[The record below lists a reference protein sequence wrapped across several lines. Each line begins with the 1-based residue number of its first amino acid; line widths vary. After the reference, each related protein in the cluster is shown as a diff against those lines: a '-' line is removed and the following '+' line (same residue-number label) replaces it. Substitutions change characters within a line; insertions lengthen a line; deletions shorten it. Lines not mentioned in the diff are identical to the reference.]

1 MSSLKKIKP
10 FVITFLFFLLVLSH
24 FSGTVTGDEEKVY
37 NFIDSFIRSESNLI
51 IWLNNPIENC
61 QIWNKCHS
69 AFLKHNLGWFF
80 FNLVFYKISE
90 IIFFF
95 KDFINERVLIELSL
109 SFFNTSL
116 FFLSFFILYKTL
128 SQRFTKSLT
137 LAGII
142 LLIYGSYLNN
152 LSSGGYIETV
162 ILFLLSLRM
171 IFLYKKN
178 LETRDYIFIAII
190 DSFLISLR
198 FFYFWVALIFLI
210 INISSIKKNKFKIM
224 NYFLFLF
231 PIIFIFYS
239 IQNIIPT
246 YAYLNTNELN
256 TLNLI
261 DYYFIKIQRSF
272 CVDNAFDL
280 ILIYSERVFRSF
292 FSLSVGIFFIF
303 PIFVFALFS
312 NNKKIIIAKLF
323 ILLGFVC
330 AFSLEQ
336 NFYLPAGISGHRG
349 LAPLLIIFLPEIIEF
364 LEKISKSNNQ
374 KSYITLFIFFIL
386 LFTPSLYYR
395 STLAHYTVFTKS
407 FMKENKILNT
417 RSVLVTEKNI
427 PKCYKPESFI
437 HNNLTMNPG
446 FLGWKILISKEL
458 KKKNTKIPSNFGEK
472 IISLKDFPPQTL
484 IHRSKYLIRND
495 FYNYENNIL
504 KKITQ
509 KIPIVENFINIFYY
523 LSLMIFLIIPSL
535 TFIYLMR
542 KR

>member
-10 FVITFLFFLLVLSH
+10 FVITFLFFLLVLTH

-37 NFIDSFIRSESNLI
+37 NFIDSFIRSESNFI
-51 IWLNNPIENC
+51 IWLNNPIDNC
-61 QIWNKCHS
+61 EIWNKCHS

-80 FNLVFYKISE
+80 FNLIFYKISE

-116 FFLSFFILYKTL
+116 FFLSFFILYKIF
-128 SQRFTKSLT
+128 SQKFTKSLT

-152 LSSGGYIETV
+152 LSSGGYIETI
-162 ILFLLSLRM
+162 ILFLLSLRLT
-171 IFLYKKN
+171 FLYKKN
-178 LETRDYIFIAII
+178 LETQDYVFIAII

-210 INISSIKKNKFKIM
+210 INFNFIKKNKFKIM
-224 NYFLFLF
+224 CYFLCLL
-231 PIIFIFYS
+231 PIILIFYN

-272 CVDNAFDL
+272 CVDNIFDL

-292 FSLSVGIFFIF
+292 FSLSVGILFIF
-303 PIFVFALFS
+303 PLFIFALFS

-323 ILLGFVC
+323 ILIGFIC

-349 LAPLLIIFLPEIIEF
+349 LAPLIVIFLPEIIEF
-364 LEKISKSNNQ
+364 LEKIYKSKSH
-374 KSYITLFIFFIL
+374 KYYITLFILFIL

-417 RSVLVTEKNI
+417 ESVLVTEKKV
-427 PKCYKPESFI
+427 PKCYKPESFV
-437 HNNLTMNPG
+437 HNNLIMNPG
-446 FLGWKILISKEL
+446 VLGWKILI
-458 KKKNTKIPSNFGEK
+458 F
-472 IISLKDFPPQTL
+472 
-484 IHRSKYLIRND
+484 ND
-495 FYNYENNIL
+495 
-504 KKITQ
+504 
-509 KIPIVENFINIFYY
+509 
-523 LSLMIFLIIPSL
+523 
-535 TFIYLMR
+535 
-542 KR
+542 

>member
-10 FVITFLFFLLVLSH
+10 FVITFLFFLLVLTH

-37 NFIDSFIRSESNLI
+37 NFIDSFIRSESNFI
-51 IWLNNPIENC
+51 IWLNNPIDNC
-61 QIWNKCHS
+61 EIWNKCHS

-80 FNLVFYKISE
+80 FNLIFYKISE

-116 FFLSFFILYKTL
+116 FFLSFFILYKIF
-128 SQRFTKSLT
+128 SQKFTKSLT

-152 LSSGGYIETV
+152 LSSGGYIETI
-162 ILFLLSLRM
+162 ILFLLSLRLT
-171 IFLYKKN
+171 FLYKKN
-178 LETRDYIFIAII
+178 LETQDYVFIAII

-210 INISSIKKNKFKIM
+210 INFNFIKKNKFKIM
-224 NYFLFLF
+224 CYFLCLL
-231 PIIFIFYS
+231 PIILIFYN

-272 CVDNAFDL
+272 CVDNIFDL

-292 FSLSVGIFFIF
+292 FSLSVGILFIF
-303 PIFVFALFS
+303 PLFIFALFS

-323 ILLGFVC
+323 ILVGFIC

-349 LAPLLIIFLPEIIEF
+349 LAPLIVIFLPEIIEF
-364 LEKISKSNNQ
+364 LEKIYKSKSH
-374 KSYITLFIFFIL
+374 KYYITLFILFIL

-417 RSVLVTEKNI
+417 ESVLVTEKKV
-427 PKCYKPESFI
+427 PKCYKPESFV
-437 HNNLTMNPG
+437 HNNLIMNPG
-446 FLGWKILISKEL
+446 VLGWKILIFKEL
-458 KKKNTKIPSNFGEK
+458 NKENTIIPSKFGEK

-484 IHRSKYLIRND
+484 IHRSKYLIKND

-509 KIPIVENFINIFYY
+509 KIPIINNLINIIYY
-523 LSLMIFLIIPSL
+523 LSLIVFLIIPSI
-535 TFIYLMR
+535 TFIYLM
-542 KR
+542 KKK

>member
-10 FVITFLFFLLVLSH
+10 FVITFLFFLLVLTH

-37 NFIDSFIRSESNLI
+37 NFIDSFIRSESNFI
-51 IWLNNPIENC
+51 IWLNNPIDNC
-61 QIWNKCHS
+61 EIWNKCHS

-80 FNLVFYKISE
+80 FNLIFYKISE

-116 FFLSFFILYKTL
+116 FFLSFFILYKIF
-128 SQRFTKSLT
+128 SQKFTKSLT

-152 LSSGGYIETV
+152 LSSGGYIETI
-162 ILFLLSLRM
+162 ILFLLSLRLT
-171 IFLYKKN
+171 FLYKKN
-178 LETRDYIFIAII
+178 LETQDYVFIAII

-210 INISSIKKNKFKIM
+210 INFNFIKKNKFKIM
-224 NYFLFLF
+224 YYFLCLL
-231 PIIFIFYS
+231 PIILIFYN

-272 CVDNAFDL
+272 CVDNIFDL

-292 FSLSVGIFFIF
+292 FSLSVGILFIF
-303 PIFVFALFS
+303 PLFIFALFS

-323 ILLGFVC
+323 ILVGFIC

-349 LAPLLIIFLPEIIEF
+349 LAPLIVIFLPEIIEF
-364 LEKISKSNNQ
+364 LEKIYKSKSH
-374 KSYITLFIFFIL
+374 KYYITLFILFIL

-417 RSVLVTEKNI
+417 ESVLVTEKKV
-427 PKCYKPESFI
+427 PKCYKPESFV
-437 HNNLTMNPG
+437 HNNLIMNPG
-446 FLGWKILISKEL
+446 VLGWKILIFKEL
-458 KKKNTKIPSNFGEK
+458 NKENTIIPSKFGEK

-484 IHRSKYLIRND
+484 IHRSKYLIKND

-509 KIPIVENFINIFYY
+509 KIPIINNLINIIYY
-523 LSLMIFLIIPSL
+523 LSLIVFLIIPSI
-535 TFIYLMR
+535 TFIYLM
-542 KR
+542 KKK